1 MKPVA
6 SGSVLVRLPVAAM
19 DADFAASF
27 DDFDER
33 TAVERV
39 GEGHYRVVTRAA
51 MGGRVIQEFQLE
63 RADVDETAVHATIWL
78 QPAYLGFLVRLL
90 GRRRL
95 QRGVDAALR
104 GMAQSAT
111 GEPEF
116 GPEDFLDEEP
126 PPEGA
131 GHAPEDSAYRSDA
144 PRDQGSPP

>member
-6 SGSVLVRLPVAAM
+6 RGSVLVRLPVAEM
-19 DADFAASF
+19 DHDFAASF
-27 DDFDER
+27 DDFDPR

-39 GEGHYRVVTRAA
+39 GDGHYRVVTRAA
-51 MGGRVIQEFQLE
+51 MGQVIQEFVLE

-78 QPAYLGFLVRLL
+78 RPAYLGFMVRVL

-104 GMAQSAT
+104 GMAQAAT

-126 PPEGA
+126 APEGTTF
-131 GHAPEDSAYRSDA
+131 RSDA
-144 PRDQGSPP
+144 PRD